1 MAKKET
7 IEEGQKIWPPV
18 WVYGIND
25 HLDIPTE
32 LPPEFESTGC
42 LGADFRQ
49 LCSLVNA
56 AVHPV
61 FRLKKVREAVSKSPL
76 PSSHERS
83 GRRPS
88 FTTKVPDL
96 ARATLSLGLFM
107 SQDEAKLQPVKEGP
121 HFSAKSFLFD
131 RASMGLLS
139 ILLPTVR
146 NIKVLRFSD
155 CNLDWEM
162 LRLLAAGLSSSRC
175 SVESLQIEWN
185 SLDLPLPS
193 LDEEAQLKGEDSET
207 AEVPAFDR
215 ASSILEARERKRYT
229 MQSDRLLLN
238 FREWLESRFDSLE
251 AAWQIL
257 DEAGVDWDAKLQAPD
272 FHVLLFEKLG
282 VHGQQVLEVFEVLD
296 GPDYDADGGE
306 VSLEVLKDA
315 LQGLPDL
322 SPKEDPLGLSF
333 AGFLEPDCVLEC
345 VSFRAC
351 AISRFELGP
360 MSAALSKCPWQLR
373 ALNLWENRIC
383 DAGVEFLATALDE
396 YRGLEFLGLGRNRIT
411 DHGLQTLCRPYRPVQ
426 LEEAEISA
434 ARDRIAKQEAA
445 IKAAAAA
452 KEKAQTQAQVTE
464 EGRQRRNSVP
474 LLDELEE
481 RSGEEGP
488 IFSLRKMS
496 ELRCLV
502 LSENPIRSADVL
514 EAVQPFGPRGAD
526 LLLHCTEAATAL
538 GLRRPELLKD
548 KERKPLLNLG
558 HAKDASAPPEGW
570 VLRLNPF
577 EAHTNT
583 VFTVNAPA

>member
-1 MAKKET
+1 MAKE
-7 IEEGQKIWPPV
+7 ENVEGQKIWPPV

-25 HLDIPTE
+25 HLDIPSE
-32 LPPEFESTGC
+32 LPAEFESTGC

-49 LCSLVNA
+49 LCLLVNA
-56 AVHPV
+56 AVHPA

-76 PSSHERS
+76 PSHER

-88 FTTKVPDL
+88 FTSKVPDL
-96 ARATLSLGLFM
+96 ARASLSLGLFM
-107 SQDEAKLQPVKEGP
+107 AQEEVKPVKEGP
-121 HFSAKSFLFD
+121 NFSAKSFLFD

-139 ILLPTVR
+139 ILLPSIR
-146 NIKVLRFSD
+146 NIKVLCFSD
-155 CNLDWEM
+155 CNLDCEM
-162 LRLLAAGLSSSRC
+162 LRLLAAGLTQLTPSRSGC

-193 LDEEAQLKGEDSET
+193 LDEEEAEGLT
-207 AEVPAFDR
+207 TEVPSFDR

-251 AAWQIL
+251 AAWQVL
-257 DEAGVDWDAKLQAPD
+257 DEAGVDWEANLQAPD
-272 FHVLLFEKLG
+272 FHVLLYEKLG
-282 VHGQQVLEVFEVLD
+282 VNGQQVLEVFEVLD

-306 VSLEVLKDA
+306 VSLEVLREA

-322 SPKEDPLGLSF
+322 SPKEDDPLGLSL
-333 AGFLEPDCVLEC
+333 AGFLEPTSVLEC

-360 MSAALSKCPWQLR
+360 ISAALSKCPWHLR
-373 ALNLWENRIC
+373 ALNLLENRIC
-383 DAGVEFLATALDE
+383 DKGAEFLATALDE

-411 DHGLQTLCRPYRPVQ
+411 DEGLQILCRPYRPVQ
-426 LEEAEISA
+426 LEEADVPA

-452 KEKAQTQAQVTE
+452 KEKAQGTQSQGE
-464 EGRQRRNSVP
+464 ERKRREAMP

-481 RSGEEGP
+481 RTGESP
-488 IFSLRKMS
+488 VYFLRKMS

-502 LSENPIRSADVL
+502 LSENPIKSADVV
-514 EAVQPFGPRGAD
+514 EAMQGFGPRGAD
-526 LLLHCTEAATAL
+526 LLLRCTAAATEL
-538 GLRRPELLKD
+538 GLRRPELLKE

-558 HAKDASAPPEGW
+558 GHAKDASTPPEGW

-577 EAHTNT
+577 
-583 VFTVNAPA
+583 